1 MLPALVFWA
10 HGYSLAALGAA
21 AMHALACVA
30 RWARRPLCDL
40 RTSHAGPGRGRGLD
54 VEPDWMRQALRL
66 AHGDR
71 DVASSAVRLVL
82 SVRAVIKSS
91 PSFCTTILR
100 FTATLVSRS
109 TASVREKAFG
119 EITGGFASKGMQCGT
134 SNIAEPSATG
144 QLRNRTSAA
153 RHAAVRTRS
162 SVFIPPTL
170 GNVPT
175 SRRANRAGFGV
186 EVRWPGGWRA
196 SCGLRGPVR
205 VPSCAEL
212 RLLPGGSASL

>member
-1 MLPALVFWA
+1 
-10 HGYSLAALGAA
+10 
-21 AMHALACVA
+21 MHALACVA
-30 RWARRPLCDL
+30 RCGRRPLCDL
-40 RTSHAGPGRGRGLD
+40 RASHAGPGRGLD
-54 VEPDWMRQALRL
+54 VESDWMRHALRL

-71 DVASSAVRLVL
+71 DVASSAGRLVF

-134 SNIAEPSATG
+134 SNIAELSATG
-144 QLRNRTSAA
+144 QLRSGTSAA

-162 SVFIPPTL
+162 NVFFSANARKCADIEASQPCRF
-170 GNVPT
+170 
-175 SRRANRAGFGV
+175 RR
-186 EVRWPGGWRA
+186 
-196 SCGLRGPVR
+196 
-205 VPSCAEL
+205 
-212 RLLPGGSASL
+212 